1 MLMLMQMLM
10 LFRSFL
16 AIFPSFVCRSLKS
29 AVPLFR
35 CKDCA
40 LAHLVRQFFG
50 FVVYSVA
57 QGFCVFYVSPVVQGW
72 QMCFFMLVRW
82 FKVGKLEGWLEGW
95 LMVGKLE
102 GWLEG

>member
-29 AVPLFR
+29 AVALFR
-35 CKDCA
+35 CIA

-50 FVVYSVA
+50 FDVFPVA
-57 QGFCVFYVSPVVQGW
+57 QGFCVF
-72 QMCFFMLVRW
+72 MLDLML
-82 FKVGKLEGWLEGW
+82 KVGKLEGWLEGW
-95 LMVGKLE
+95 LLVGKLDFCVF
-102 GWLEG
+102 LC